1 MTQLWAWEYEGKTE
15 FGWKHWERTSVSL
28 YVAQDS
34 SVSPI
39 RDISQVTNL
48 RKVKVVDETE
58 PKTYLTTDQF
68 IKVWKSLDD
77 DKYKE
82 LKAARDAAR
91 DAAWDADLAIV
102 VRDKITPDQFNIL
115 VQPWISCGLSL
126 YAEDWEEVLNP
137 KVVEPKN
144 FGAIVEASTRH
155 YGFQSWFLA
164 KNGTWTG
171 ENEHHIDWSDLINPT
186 IISEGVES

>member
-15 FGWKHWERTSVSL
+15 VGWKHWERTSVSL

-68 IKVWKSLDD
+68 IKVFKSLSDE
-77 DKYKE
+77 KSRE
-82 LKAARDAAR
+82 VGKAWSAANPAAWSAAW
-91 DAAWDADLAIV
+91 DAAWDAAYSKAWYASKSAAWSAALDADLAILAK
-102 VRDKITPDQFNIL
+102 DKITAEQFEIL
-115 VQPWISCGLSL
+115 TSPWTSCGLSL
-126 YAEDWEEVLNP
+126 FAE
-137 KVVEPKN
+137 
-144 FGAIVEASTRH
+144 
-155 YGFQSWFLA
+155 
-164 KNGTWTG
+164 
-171 ENEHHIDWSDLINPT
+171 DWSDLINPVV
-186 IISEGVES
+186 ISEGISND